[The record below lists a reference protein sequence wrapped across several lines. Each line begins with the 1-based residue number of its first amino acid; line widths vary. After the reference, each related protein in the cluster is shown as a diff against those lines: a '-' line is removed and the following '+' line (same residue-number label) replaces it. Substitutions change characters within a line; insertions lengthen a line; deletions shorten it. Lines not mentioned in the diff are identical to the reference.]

1 MTKALRDLI
10 SLFQSWLLLP
20 DPSPV
25 LVVLAAIAANLGIGR
40 PVWLQLLGPP
50 SSGKTEI
57 LQTVRRIPKVFTASD
72 LTVGG
77 LLSGSKRSERSAE
90 SKGGLLGDIGD
101 FGIIICKDFGSVL
114 NMRAEARQALLMALR
129 EIYDGHWI
137 RYLGNDGGT
146 KFEWHGKIGF
156 IGASTPTIDRH
167 HALMNV
173 MGERFT
179 FFRMPPI
186 NGEEQAQRALDNA
199 NETEDKESQITDA
212 VTEFFASLSLEQL
225 PPERSDAESQLLI
238 ELATFA
244 ATCRTAT
251 ERDNYSRQIE
261 IAPEPE
267 RPARLVKV
275 LDRLRAGLLAIGMDR
290 DEIWLVIQ
298 KVAFDSLPEARC
310 RIIRVLQNAGEKR
323 PNLYELATASGCS
336 PSTTRRHLED
346 LDHYGAI
353 SRQTAGPS
361 RGDEYLLSEWA
372 QGKLKAISAIPEKPH
387 GAHVAPEHVTWA
399 SSSGDQSDISET
411 PERGITQ
418 ALGKSR
424 A

>member
-1 MTKALRDLI
+1 
-10 SLFQSWLLLP
+10 
-20 DPSPV
+20 V
-25 LVVLAAIAANLGIGR
+25 LVVFATVAANFGPGK

-50 SSGKTEI
+50 SSGKTDI
-57 LQTVRRIPKVFTASD
+57 LQTLERIPKIFPASD

-77 LLSGSKRSERSAE
+77 LLSGSKRSERGPE

-101 FGIIICKDFGSVL
+101 SGIIVCKDFGTVL
-114 NMRAEARQALLMALR
+114 NMRAEARQALLAALR

-156 IGASTPTIDRH
+156 IGAATPSIDRH

-179 FFRMPPI
+179 FLRMPPI
-186 NGEEQAQRALDNA
+186 NGEEQARRALA
-199 NETEDKESQITDA
+199 NEYETEDQESQVTNA
-212 VTEFFASLSLEQL
+212 VTDFFASLSLEKL
-225 PPERSDAESQLLI
+225 PPHRSDAENQLLI

-251 ERDNYSRQIE
+251 ERNSYTREIE

-275 LDRLRAGLLAIGMDR
+275 LDRLRVGMVTIGMDR
-290 DEIWLVIQ
+290 DEIWPAVQ
-298 KVAFDSLPEARC
+298 KVAFDSLPEARS
-310 RIIRVLQNAGEKR
+310 RIIRVLQEAGDKL

-336 PSTTRRHLED
+336 ASTTRRHLED
-346 LDHYGAI
+346 LNHYGVI
-353 SRQTAGPS
+353 SRQKGGS
-361 RGDEYLLSEWA
+361 NRGDEYLLSEWT
-372 QGKLKAISAIPEKPH
+372 QKKLKAISAVPEKSTEGCAPSLPEKSH
-387 GAHVAPEHVTWA
+387 SALVAKEHATRTR
-399 SSSGDQSDISET
+399 SSSDQSDISET
-411 PERGITQ
+411 PEWGITQ
-418 ALGKSR
+418 ALGKSED
-424 A
+424 